1 MVASSSPLP
10 TILFHMD
17 WWSPLCRANRRT
29 RIVGG
34 DGDGV
39 GDVVS
44 SGVGDVVSGGVGG
57 DKLGISLDIERY
69 S

>member
-1 MVASSSPLP
+1 
-10 TILFHMD
+10 
-17 WWSPLCRANRRT
+17 
-29 RIVGG
+29 
-34 DGDGV
+34 
-39 GDVVS
+39 VVS